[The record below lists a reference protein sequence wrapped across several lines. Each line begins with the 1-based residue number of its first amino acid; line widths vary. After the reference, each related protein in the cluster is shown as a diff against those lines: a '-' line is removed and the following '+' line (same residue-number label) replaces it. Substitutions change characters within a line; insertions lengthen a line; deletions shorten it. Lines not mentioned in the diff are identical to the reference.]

1 MKKLIYSLVVLLSVV
16 SFSYGQ
22 EVNNVALS
30 NGKEALLKSKVS
42 GEFEFKF
49 GSDRTKESVDK
60 GASYYTQYFTV
71 DFNEGTDVAKIK
83 LIENTPSARMVV
95 ARFLSYNQVR
105 KVKVDSEELSISD
118 FIDLYLK

>member
-1 MKKLIYSLVVLLSVV
+1 MLSVV

-22 EVNNVALS
+22 EVGNIAVS
-30 NGKEALLKSKVS
+30 NGKTALEKSKVS

-49 GSDRTKESVDK
+49 DGDRTKESVDK
-60 GASYYTQYFTV
+60 AASFYTQHFTV
-71 DFNEGTDVAKIK
+71 DFSEETDVAKIK

-105 KVKVDSEELSISD
+105 AVKVDSKELIISD